1 MAAADAAPV
10 EEWAVTEAAL
20 WAEAT
25 DPQWAAVTDPQ
36 WVAVTDPRWAAITV
50 RQWVDTITVP
60 PDITAAGVTDPT
72 AEGLAAAALC
82 A

>member
-10 EEWAVTEAAL
+10 EEWAVTEAAQ
-20 WAEAT
+20 WAEAIDPQWVEVT
-25 DPQWAAVTDPQ
+25 DPQWAV
-36 WVAVTDPRWAAITV
+36 ITV

-60 PDITAAGVTDPT
+60 PDITAAGVTVPT
-72 AEGLAAAALC
+72 AEGSAAAALC

>member
-10 EEWAVTEAAL
+10 EEWVVTEAAL

-36 WVAVTDPRWAAITV
+36 WADTTV
-50 RQWVDTITVP
+50 RQWEDTITVP
-60 PDITAAGVTDPT
+60 PDITAAGGTVPT
-72 AEGLAAAALC
+72 AEGLVAAVLC